1 MSLIKKAYKMII
13 AVCLIFSLLLLT
25 GCSDFDMSAD
35 EFISPPKAGGE
46 LYQIEQ
52 ALKNSV
58 TTAYTLKYPTA
69 GEHRSAYILADL
81 TGRGQ
86 KNFAMAFYSSINAEN
101 VTTMHLNLM
110 KKVDASWIS
119 ISDVS
124 VAAVGIE
131 KVELCDLD
139 GDGVDEIT
147 VGWNIYAGLDKKVVA
162 YRLSGAKLIPLMQEP
177 YKSFLCCDLSGDGR
191 KEIFVL
197 NHDTDNAL
205 AKAKYFAF
213 EGEKVSKISTCDI
226 DGAVASFNEPV
237 FGALTTGTP
246 AIYVDAAKGTG
257 MQTEILFIKDGE
269 LTSPMYLA
277 LASAAASPTYRN
289 NTVVCSDINSDGYLD
304 IPLIDPINNF
314 NPQTDETLLVPTTRW
329 CSYNGSTLTTTT
341 LAVMD
346 YTDGYYFEL
355 PPKWQQST
363 NVLMS
368 VENRQRTVVLW
379 NTETAEVISELVRV
393 RTVSEAEWDIADN
406 GYNGYYELARAD
418 GEVYAAMFSAYV
430 GPEAITKDQ
439 FQKLFHLIG

>member
-1 MSLIKKAYKMII
+1 MSTIKNVVKTAVVLALILS
-13 AVCLIFSLLLLT
+13 VTLLT
-25 GCSDFDMSAD
+25 GCSDFDISAD
-35 EFISPPKAGGE
+35 EFISPPKVGGE
-46 LYQIEQ
+46 MSLIEQ

-110 KKVDASWIS
+110 KKVDANWIS

-124 VAAVGIE
+124 VAAASVE
-131 KVELCDLD
+131 KVEICDLN
-139 GDGVDEIT
+139 GDGVEEIT
-147 VGWNIYAGLDKKVVA
+147 VGWNVYAGLDKKVAA
-162 YRLSGAKLIPLMQEP
+162 YCLSGAKLVPLMQEP

-197 NHDTDNAL
+197 NHDTDNAV

-213 EGEKVSKISTCDI
+213 EGKEVVKISTCDI
-226 DGAVASFNEPV
+226 DGAVASYNEPI
-237 FGALTTGTP
+237 FSALTTGTP
-246 AIYVDAAKGTG
+246 AIYVDAIKGTG
-257 MQTEILFIKDGE
+257 MQTEVLFIKDGE
-269 LTSPMYLA
+269 LSAPMYISSVA
-277 LASAAASPTYRN
+277 NGKYPSYRN
-289 NTVVCSDINSDGYLD
+289 NTVACTDINADGYLD
-304 IPLIDPINNF
+304 IPLVDTINHF
-314 NPQTDETLLVPTTRW
+314 NPEIDETLLVPTTRW
-329 CSYNGSTLTTTT
+329 CSYNGDAFAVST
-341 LAVMD
+341 LAVMN
-346 YTDGYYFEL
+346 YTDGYFFVL
-355 PPKWQQST
+355 PEKWQNST

-379 NTETAEVISELVRV
+379 NTETANVISELVRI
-393 RTVSEAEWDIADN
+393 RTVSEAEWDIANN

-418 GEVYAAMFSAYV
+418 GEVYAAMFSSYQ
-430 GPEAITKDQ
+430 GTEAVTKDE